1 MFQNHSFNK
10 ISQKFVALIM
20 KTEVSIIHMNYFIFN
35 SRWMRIFSKLT
46 GIYHSQVQGSIFSK
60 FGCNFEHTCSWQNC
74 CNEYCHF

>member
-60 FGCNFEHTCSWQNC
+60 FGCTFEHTCSWQNC
-74 CNEYCHF
+74 CE